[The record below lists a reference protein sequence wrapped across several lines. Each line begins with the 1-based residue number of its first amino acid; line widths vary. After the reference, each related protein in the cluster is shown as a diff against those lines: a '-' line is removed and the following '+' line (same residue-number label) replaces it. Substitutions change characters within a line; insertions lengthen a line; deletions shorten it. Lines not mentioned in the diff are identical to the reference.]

1 MLLTPAQFSNF
12 IHKAGFKIVVPKDL
26 ARFYTH
32 FDVLLLYTFTLKK
45 FTIKWLINKK
55 SITTGLFRQSPDKPK
70 IYISLFSGQKVI
82 YEHTTEKRANLL
94 INYTN
99 RVTLTDKQTYK
110 LTLRYSEKYSYFYL
124 RTKMK
129 IDEIFVF
136 KWSWHLSKYLSEK
149 IADKV

>member
-1 MLLTPAQFSNF
+1 M
-12 IHKAGFKIVVPKDL
+12 PKDL
-26 ARFYTH
+26 ARFNTH
-32 FDVLLLYTFTLKK
+32 FDALLFYTYSQKVHNKL
-45 FTIKWLINKK
+45 IKEQKA
-55 SITTGLFRQSPDKPK
+55 ITTGLFRQSPDKPK

-136 KWSWHLSKYLSEK
+136 K
-149 IADKV
+149 